1 MRKSET
7 EAHAS
12 CSLESA
18 HMKVEDIMTKATVT
32 DAPDDTLS
40 EAAARMR
47 QQQTGSLLVME
58 GNDLAGIVT
67 ERDVLRI
74 VGEGQDPK
82 VVTVRDAM
90 TSNPVTIVR
99 DASIKE
105 AAEIM
110 FQKWF
115 RHLPVTGND
124 GKVVG
129 VISLRDLLTL
139 VAESLDDPAHLQ
151 TLTGHKLVRD
161 KRLERVEAG
170 DLD

>member
-1 MRKSET
+1 MRKGET
-7 EAHAS
+7 ETHAFR
-12 CSLESA
+12 SLESPG
-18 HMKVEDIMTKATVT
+18 MQVEDIMTEAAVT
-32 DAPDDTLS
+32 DAPDDTVS

-58 GNDLAGIVT
+58 GDNLAGIVT
-67 ERDVLRI
+67 ERDVLRL

-82 VVTVRDAM
+82 NVSLRDAM
-90 TSNPVTIVR
+90 TKNPVTIAR

-115 RHLPVTGND
+115 RHLPVTNSE

-139 VAESLDDPAHLQ
+139 VAQSLDEPAHLQ

>member
-1 MRKSET
+1 
-7 EAHAS
+7 
-12 CSLESA
+12 
-18 HMKVEDIMTKATVT
+18 MTQAAVT
-32 DAPDDTLS
+32 DAPDDTVS
-40 EAAARMR
+40 EAAAKMR

-58 GNDLAGIVT
+58 GENLAGIVT
-67 ERDVLRI
+67 ERDVLKI

-82 VVTVRDAM
+82 NVSLRDAM
-90 TSNPVTIVR
+90 TSDVVTIR
-99 DASIKE
+99 PETSIKD

-115 RHLPVTGND
+115 RHLPVTTED

-129 VISLRDLLTL
+129 IISLRDLLTL
-139 VAESLDDPAHLQ
+139 VAESMQDPEPLQ

-161 KRLERVEAG
+161 RRLERVEAG